1 MQSKSKKN
9 EIKKIIKKSL
19 KQKET
24 FLPNKQK
31 VIIFPKNKMRKAK
44 EFFTLKIQQ
53 NAKKKK
59 NAKINLKLN
68 GFLKFSLLS
77 C

>member
-31 VIIFPKNKMRKAK
+31 VIVFPKNKMQKAK
-44 EFFTLKIQQ
+44 EFFTLNWYKSVKIYSTHPVE
-53 NAKKKK
+53 
-59 NAKINLKLN
+59 NLIEWHWEHTEK
-68 GFLKFSLLS
+68 S
-77 C
+77 

>member
-31 VIIFPKNKMRKAK
+31 VIVFPKNKMQKAK

-59 NAKINLKLN
+59 KMQKSI
-68 GFLKFSLLS
+68 
-77 C
+77 